1 MRKKIAIILE
11 CVPIVAAPL
20 AIALTLSN
28 FSSSFVGVIIAAAVL
43 LAFNGVV
50 FYVVGR
56 VLCKGDRLVLV
67 LGILDILA
75 TVLIIG
81 FYALAIATV
90 AM

>member
-1 MRKKIAIILE
+1 MKIITQKLFSLLMIFT
-11 CVPIVAAPL
+11 
-20 AIALTLSN
+20 LTLSN